1 MHEMSNGQETSTV
14 DTKIYTI
21 NKQSTKKIENAQ
33 IKDEEQL
40 MKTNSM
46 DTIDIVFENITYTVS
61 LGCRKGQESSYKF
74 KRFLYFFPSVC
85 FF

>member
-21 NKQSTKKIENAQ
+21 NKQSTKKIENTQ
-33 IKDEEQL
+33 IKDEERL
-40 MKTNSM
+40 MKTDLM

-61 LGCRKGQESSYKF
+61 LGCRKGQCSF
-74 KRFLYFFPSVC
+74 KLERFLSLFSIRLFF
-85 FF
+85 